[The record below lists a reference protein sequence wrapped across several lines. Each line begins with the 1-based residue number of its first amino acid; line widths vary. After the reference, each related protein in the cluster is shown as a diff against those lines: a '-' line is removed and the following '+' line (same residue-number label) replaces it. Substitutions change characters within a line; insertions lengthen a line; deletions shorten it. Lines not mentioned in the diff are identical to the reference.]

1 MKRLHFKIKNNLA
14 LLHDELLKA
23 IEELRPVPSKAN
35 YALVGDP
42 MIYEPV
48 MHPVEGDA
56 DNVWLTVPDNANEKA
71 IQEVVLAHK
80 PS

>member
-1 MKRLHFKIKNNLA
+1 
-14 LLHDELLKA
+14 
-23 IEELRPVPSKAN
+23 
-35 YALVGDP
+35 
-42 MIYEPV
+42 

>member
-1 MKRLHFKIKNNLA
+1 MKRLHFKIKNDLS
-14 LLHDELLKA
+14 LLHNELLA
-23 IEELRPVPSKAN
+23 EIEELRPVPSKAN
-35 YALVGDP
+35 YALLGDSV
-42 MIYEPV
+42 IFEPV